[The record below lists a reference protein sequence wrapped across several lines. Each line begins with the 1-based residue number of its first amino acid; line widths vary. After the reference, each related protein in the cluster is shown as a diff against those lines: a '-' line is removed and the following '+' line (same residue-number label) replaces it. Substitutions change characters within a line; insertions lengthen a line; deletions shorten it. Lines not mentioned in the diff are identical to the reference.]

1 MVSFDFLDRCA
12 FSKTKLD
19 YLIRYLYGSAHLP
32 LFEIL
37 SIRSVSSSFT
47 DFENFEFVYEV
58 VYLDDFGERNY
69 IRVVLF
75 PSFDDCFFE
84 EVFQRD

>member
-1 MVSFDFLDRCA
+1 MKLIKIDRLT

-19 YLIRYLYGSAHLP
+19 YLIQYLYFFTDLP

-37 SIRSVSSSFT
+37 SIKSVSSSFT
-47 DFENFEFVYEV
+47 DLENFEFVYEV
-58 VYLDDFGERNY
+58 VYIDNFMERNF

-75 PSFDDCFFE
+75 PNFNDCFF
-84 EVFQRD
+84 VSLD

>member
-1 MVSFDFLDRCA
+1 MVSFEFFDRLS

-19 YLIRYLYGSAHLP
+19 YLIQYLYGLTDLP

-37 SIRSVSSSFT
+37 SIRSLSSSFT
-47 DFENFEFVYEV
+47 DFDNFEFVYEV
-58 VYLDDFGERNY
+58 VYVGDSMDRNF

-75 PSFDDCFFE
+75 PDLNDCFFE
-84 EVFQRD
+84 EVFSLD